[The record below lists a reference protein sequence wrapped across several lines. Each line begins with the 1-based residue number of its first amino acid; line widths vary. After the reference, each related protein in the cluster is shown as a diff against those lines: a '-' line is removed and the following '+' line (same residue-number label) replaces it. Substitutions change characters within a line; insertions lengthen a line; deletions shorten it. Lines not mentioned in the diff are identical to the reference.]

1 MQNVSVRLESETLEA
16 VEEEAEARDMSRAA
30 YLREI
35 ITTRHESDEL
45 ESELDQLHTELDRI
59 RRANRQ
65 ILELKRENEQL
76 VEYAENDVEWH
87 EAALLTRLKW
97 YVYGKD

>member
-1 MQNVSVRLESETLEA
+1 
-16 VEEEAEARDMSRAA
+16 MSRAA

-65 ILELKRENEQL
+65 ILEMRE
-76 VEYAENDVEWH
+76 ENQSLQKYVKDEKTWH
-87 EAALLTRLKW
+87 EAPLVTRLKW